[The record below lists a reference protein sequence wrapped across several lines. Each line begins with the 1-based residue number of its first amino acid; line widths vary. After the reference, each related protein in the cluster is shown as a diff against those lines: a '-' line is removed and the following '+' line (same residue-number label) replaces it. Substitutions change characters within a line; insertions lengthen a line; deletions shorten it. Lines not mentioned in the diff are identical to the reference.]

1 MGWVRVPFLAFG
13 SGTKKVRFF
22 PWFRVPEP
30 ITSRV
35 GFGFIGFGL
44 FPPGFWVFANFIT
57 TFRDLKEPLIPWIV
71 TKNLLAIEKK
81 GIRKISEKIN
91 LIKLQIQN
99 PETGMSE
106 PNLATLKYLLHH
118 LLKVVEA
125 NNKMDIF
132 NLGVVF
138 GPTIMGHR
146 DVTAETSLDIA
157 LDSIRQNTIVE
168 ILLRHF
174 KDIFS

>member
-1 MGWVRVPFLAFG
+1 
-13 SGTKKVRFF
+13 
-22 PWFRVPEP
+22 
-30 ITSRV
+30 
-35 GFGFIGFGL
+35 
-44 FPPGFWVFANFIT
+44 
-57 TFRDLKEPLIPWIV
+57 
-71 TKNLLAIEKK
+71 
-81 GIRKISEKIN
+81 
-91 LIKLQIQN
+91 
-99 PETGMSE
+99 MSE
-106 PNLATLKYLLHH
+106 PNLATLKYLLQH

>member
-1 MGWVRVPFLAFG
+1 MKSLIIE
-13 SGTKKVRFF
+13 TC
-22 PWFRVPEP
+22 
-30 ITSRV
+30 V
-35 GFGFIGFGL
+35 GYTYSEAL
-44 FPPGFWVFANFIT
+44 PTNF
-57 TFRDLKEPLIPWIV
+57 V
-71 TKNLLAIEKK
+71 TLLPQS
-81 GIRKISEKIN
+81 GIRKNSEKIN
-91 LIKLQIQN
+91 LIKQQIQN

-106 PNLATLKYLLHH
+106 PNLATLTYLLQH

-168 ILLRHF
+168 ILLRNF